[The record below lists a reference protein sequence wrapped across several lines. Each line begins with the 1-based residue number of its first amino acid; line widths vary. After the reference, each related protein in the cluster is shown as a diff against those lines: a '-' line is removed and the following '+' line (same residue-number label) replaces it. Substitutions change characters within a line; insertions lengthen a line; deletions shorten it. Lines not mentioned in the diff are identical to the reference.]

1 MNGTADKKASVSY
14 RIKNNYGVFAIFQKS
29 PQSGVIINMGSYTRC
44 SKGFEGKDGEKLRQ
58 ITTNGIRA
66 VLKGKELFD

>member
-1 MNGTADKKASVSY
+1 MNEAADKKAIVSL
-14 RIKNNYGVFAIFQKS
+14 RITNNYGVFAIFQKS
-29 PQSGVIINMGSYTRC
+29 PQSGVIMNMGSYTWC

-66 VLKGKELFD
+66 LLEGKELVD